1 MALEDAKPGPGAVR
15 TVECSKGLSLEPGA
29 QLEEKKTSEIP
40 PSCQQSSEL
49 EKRLDP
55 EKAVEEAPEAGQVE
69 PSAPQEGPM
78 ARAEVV
84 FLHDMVRWNLCRS
97 NQ

>member
-1 MALEDAKPGPGAVR
+1 MALEDAKPGPGAAR
-15 TVECSKGLSLEPGA
+15 TVECSKGLSVEPGA

-40 PSCQQSSEL
+40 LSCHDSSEL

-55 EKAVEEAPEAGQVE
+55 EKVVEEAPEAGQVE
-69 PSAPQEGPM
+69 PSASPEGPM

-84 FLHDMVRWNLCRS
+84 FLHEMVRWNLCWY
-97 NQ
+97 N

>member
-1 MALEDAKPGPGAVR
+1 M
-15 TVECSKGLSLEPGA
+15 
-29 QLEEKKTSEIP
+29 EEKKTSEIP